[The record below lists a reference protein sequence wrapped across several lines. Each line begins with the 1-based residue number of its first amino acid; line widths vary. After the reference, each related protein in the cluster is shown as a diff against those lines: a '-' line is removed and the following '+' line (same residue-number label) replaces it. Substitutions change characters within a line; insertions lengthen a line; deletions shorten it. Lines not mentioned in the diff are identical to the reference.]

1 MDKNVNIN
9 QILEVMFVAIGACG
23 KYCCESEEFEQCD
36 YCGDW
41 KEIEKNQAMKYYMK
55 GSSMVDSLSVI
66 YKELAE

>member
-41 KEIEKNQAMKYYMK
+41 KEIEH
-55 GSSMVDSLSVI
+55 I
-66 YKELAE
+66 